1 MKSRDLERVPLTRRS
16 IGYFTEDCGA
26 TRAGCRGKVRGT
38 LMKCLISQK
47 RESESFLGVFRNAQ
61 SRRRQDFDAGKGG
74 GNLGENQ
81 GIVRA
86 TTGNDQLV
94 NFRFWQ
100 HETMQCIDDRE
111 RREDCGRADEIVRLG
126 AMAAAESEEFSQ
138 VSMAKVLAPCGL
150 GRRQLQVGI
159 PYEVVEQRG
168 TASALRGEMRVF
180 VKTL

>member
-38 LMKCLISQK
+38 LMKCLVSQK

-86 TTGNDQLV
+86 TTGNNQLV

-100 HETMQCIDDRE
+100 NETIQCIDDRE
-111 RREDCGRADEIVRLG
+111 RREDCGRAGAIVRLG
-126 AMAAAESEEFSQ
+126 AMAAAESEDLFHI
-138 VSMAKVLAPCGL
+138 SMAVMFAPGGF
-150 GRRQLQVGI
+150 GRGELEVGI
-159 PYEVVEQRG
+159 TQEVIE
-168 TASALRGEMRVF
+168 
-180 VKTL
+180 